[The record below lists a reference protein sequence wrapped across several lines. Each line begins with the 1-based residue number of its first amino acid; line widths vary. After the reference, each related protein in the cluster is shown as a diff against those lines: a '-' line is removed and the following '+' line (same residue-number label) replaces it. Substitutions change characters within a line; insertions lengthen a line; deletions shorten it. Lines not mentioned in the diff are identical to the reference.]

1 MLSRLFIVGLAAVAL
16 ATAAVVVVRHSKV
29 VKVDDEITIVH
40 LPDDVIV
47 VVGPQQQVRVS
58 KPKEP
63 KKPKPVTRPAP
74 GKPLDIRSPAQR
86 GVWTLPYTCSDV
98 RYYASHFTP
107 AQLEVMRKA
116 MGMRMPTAAERQ
128 QIQDCI
134 AGRTK

>member
-16 ATAAVVVVRHSKV
+16 ATAAVVVIRHSKV
-29 VKVDDEITIVH
+29 VKVADDISIVR

-47 VVGPQQQVRVS
+47 VVGPQQQIRIS

-63 KKPKPVTRPAP
+63 KEPRTRKPSP
-74 GKPLDIRSPAQR
+74 GQPLDIRSPAQR

-107 AQLEVMRKA
+107 AQLEAMRVA
-116 MGMRMPTAAERQ
+116 MGMRAPTAAERK

-134 AGRTK
+134 AGRIK